1 MRLKPRLQLVLL
13 LAVAAAA
20 AIAYYRYRPDVG
32 RLVGLRP
39 EPASALA
46 ERTKA
51 EFVHAWNGFKAHA
64 WGHDELAPLSL
75 APRDWHDV
83 PLLMTEVDSLD
94 ALLMLGLDEE
104 AARTKT
110 HILTAL
116 SFDEDITVKVFEI
129 TIRLLGGLL
138 SAHQMTG
145 DPKLLALAEDLGN
158 RLLPAFD
165 SPTGM
170 PYRFVNLKTGETSGA
185 ETNPAEVGTLLLE
198 FGTLGRLTGRDEF
211 YDRAKQALVALYD
224 RRSPATGLV
233 GDWISVES
241 GEYTGTTSHV
251 GGGIDSYYEY
261 LLKCERL
268 FGDADC
274 GRMWKDGV
282 AAVNRYLADEVDG
295 GLWYGEADMT
305 TGARTATTY
314 GALHAFFPAVLA
326 LGGDLERARRLQE
339 SGFRM
344 WTLTGVEPEELDY
357 STMTIT
363 SESYQLRPELVESA
377 YYLFHYTKDPRYQ
390 EMGRTVL
397 DGLIARCR
405 TESGYTTLRSV
416 KTWEK
421 GDRMHSF
428 LLTETFKYLYL
439 LFDPSA
445 VDFEAVVFN
454 TEAHPLRRTW

>member
-1 MRLKPRLQLVLL
+1 MSLKQRLVLVLL
-13 LAVAAAA
+13 LAIALAATVVF
-20 AIAYYRYRPDVG
+20 YLYRSDAG
-32 RLVGLRP
+32 RLGIRP
-39 EPASALA
+39 ESPSVLA

-51 EFVHAWNGFKAHA
+51 EFVHAWDGFKERA

-75 APRDWHDV
+75 APRDWHAV

-94 ALLMLGLDEE
+94 ALLIMGLDEE
-104 AARTKT
+104 ATRTKT
-110 HILTAL
+110 HILATL
-116 SFDEDITVKVFEI
+116 SFDQDITVKVFEI

-185 ETNPAEVGTLLLE
+185 ETNPAEVGTLMLE
-198 FGTLGRLTGRDEF
+198 FGALGRLTKRDEF
-211 YDRAKQALVALYD
+211 YDRAKRALVELYA

-233 GDWISVES
+233 GDWINVET
-241 GEYTGTTSHV
+241 GAYTGTTSHV

-295 GLWYGEADMT
+295 ALWYGEADMA

-326 LGGDLERARRLQE
+326 LGGDLDRARRLQE
-339 SGFRM
+339 SGYRM
-344 WTLTGVEPEELDY
+344 WTLAGVEPEELDY

-363 SESYQLRPELVESA
+363 GESYQLRPEFVESA

-397 DGLIARCR
+397 DSLVARCR
-405 TESGYTTLRSV
+405 TDYGYTTLRSV

-445 VDFEAVVFN
+445 VDFDAVVFN